1 MDVIQCVLP
10 FEEMTIMSIKTVRLD
25 DETEKA
31 LEQIIQTTGFS
42 ISDALKRGIL
52 LLRDEISRQA
62 GRVPYDIYAEFD
74 LGPGG
79 YATAP
84 STETRR
90 GVQEAIRRK
99 LGR

>member
-1 MDVIQCVLP
+1 
-10 FEEMTIMSIKTVRLD
+10 MTIMSIKTVRLD

-31 LEQIIQTTGFS
+31 LEQIIQATGFS

-52 LLRDEISRQA
+52 LLRDEIRRQE
-62 GRVPYDIYAEFD
+62 GHFPYDIYAELD

-84 STETRR
+84 STETRQ

>member
-1 MDVIQCVLP
+1 
-10 FEEMTIMSIKTVRLD
+10 MSIKTVRLD

-31 LEQIIQTTGFS
+31 LEQILQATGFS
-42 ISDALKRGIL
+42 ISDALKRGII
-52 LLRDEISRQA
+52 LLRDEISRQE
-62 GRVPYDIYAEFD
+62 GRVPYDIYAELD